1 MKINLSINVEDA
13 LQLQRFLYDLR
24 HAVSVNAESM
34 LWTIPGVDGPKYDL
48 SQIVLME
55 DLQIQLIEAA
65 DEIADRV
72 RFAGCCNVF

>member
-1 MKINLSINVEDA
+1 MKVNLSINVEDS

-24 HAVSVNAESM
+24 HSLSINAESL
-34 LWTIPGVDGPKYDL
+34 LWTITGVDGPKYDI

-55 DLQIQLIEAA
+55 DLQIQLIEAV

-72 RFAGCCNVF
+72 HFAGCCTCF